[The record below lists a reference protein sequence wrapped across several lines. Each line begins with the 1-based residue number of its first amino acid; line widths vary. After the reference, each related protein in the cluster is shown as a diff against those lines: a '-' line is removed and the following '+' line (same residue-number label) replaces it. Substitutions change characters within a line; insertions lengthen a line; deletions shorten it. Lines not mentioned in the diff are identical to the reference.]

1 MCILCVFCVQ
11 LSCFTKN
18 FFFASHFFVDIFF
31 SFRSYTFYFCVILAV
46 VLYPEQKNYWYFEMY
61 EVVSFHLFFGIIK
74 LDGSLFVAFF
84 MLVVSEVFSQILL
97 ICVCFTWKFLPV
109 DDEILKWLSLFV
121 VFILLFLFFLNVFV
135 WVFFEIFFLRFSL
148 CRIEFCLIGGAVVI
162 NTLNVYFFRAF
173 CNRSTWNWK
182 KSSRKMH
189 NTHWSA
195 RN

>member
-1 MCILCVFCVQ
+1 MSFFPTLLIRFFFRSGTFVYMCILCVFCVQ

-121 VFILLFLFFLNVFV
+121 VFILLFLFCLNVFV
-135 WVFFEIFFLRFSL
+135 LVFFWDFFFTFFALSN
-148 CRIEFCLIGGAVVI
+148 RILSYWWRGCYKY
-162 NTLNVYFFRAF
+162 T
-173 CNRSTWNWK
+173 
-182 KSSRKMH
+182 
-189 NTHWSA
+189 
-195 RN
+195 